1 MYYFMI
7 VTFLFYKNN
16 NQQKIKV
23 HIINWVI
30 IMSLGL
36 ALSGGGVKGAAHI
49 GALKALEEEN
59 VKVDYIGGTSSG
71 SIVATL
77 YASGYRP
84 DEIYQVFKNNFNKI
98 KYIDIKNI
106 FKLLYGLIIKGNI
119 IIDGLNSGK
128 TINKLINKKCSEKN
142 IYNISD
148 IEMPL
153 VIPSVNM
160 CTGEVLC
167 FTSSKIRAF
176 SDNTV
181 FCNDVEIGKAVQA
194 SCSFPMVFSPC
205 EYKETKLID
214 GGARENVPWREV
226 KFLGADK
233 VISVVFQ
240 NEVDKSCCKNLI
252 DVAFRSFELMSKEL
266 SKYELDGMDYSIKIK
281 SKKVSL
287 LDMGKIDEFYELGY
301 NQTKKFLK
309 ESNIKLL

>member
-1 MYYFMI
+1 
-7 VTFLFYKNN
+7 
-16 NQQKIKV
+16 
-23 HIINWVI
+23 
-30 IMSLGL
+30 MSLGL

-49 GALKALEEEN
+49 GVLKALEEEN

-77 YASGYRP
+77 YAAGYRP
-84 DEIYQVFKNNFNKI
+84 EEIYQIFKDNCNKI
-98 KYIDIKNI
+98 KYIDMKNI

-128 TINKLINKKCSEKN
+128 SINKLINKMCNEKN
-142 IYNISD
+142 IYNIAD
-148 IEMPL
+148 IKMPL

-160 CTGEVLC
+160 CTGEVMC

-181 FCNDVEIGKAVQA
+181 FFNDVEIGKAVQA
-194 SCSFPMVFSPC
+194 SCSFPTVFSPC
-205 EYKETKLID
+205 DYKGDKLID
-214 GGARENVPWREV
+214 GGTRENVPWREV

-240 NEVDKSCCKNLI
+240 NEVDKSCCKNLV
-252 DVAFRSFELMSKEL
+252 DVAFRSFSLMSKEL

-287 LDMGKIDEFYELGY
+287 LDMSKIDEFYELGY

>member
-1 MYYFMI
+1 MR
-7 VTFLFYKNN
+7 
-16 NQQKIKV
+16 
-23 HIINWVI
+23 
-30 IMSLGL
+30 LGL

-49 GALKALEEEN
+49 GVLKALEEEN
-59 VKVDYIGGTSSG
+59 IEIKYIGGTSSG

-77 YASGYRP
+77 YAAGYKL
-84 DEIYQVFKNNFNKI
+84 DEIYNIFKKYCKKI

-106 FKLLYGLIIKGNI
+106 LKLFFGLITTGTIV
-119 IIDGLNSGK
+119 IDGLNSGK
-128 TINKLINKKCSEKN
+128 SINKFVNKMCDEKD

-148 IEMPL
+148 IKMPL

-160 CTGEVLC
+160 CTGEVMC

-181 FCNDVEIGKAVQA
+181 FYNDAEIGKAVQA
-194 SCSFPMVFSPC
+194 SCSFPTVFSPC
-205 EYKETKLID
+205 DYKGTKLID

-233 VISVVFQ
+233 VISVIF
-240 NEVDKSCCKNLI
+240 EGDVDKSCCKNLI
-252 DVAFRSFELMSKEL
+252 DVAFRSFELMGKEL

-287 LDMGKIDEFYELGY
+287 LDMSKIDEFYELGY
-301 NQTKKFLK
+301 IEAKKFLR
-309 ESNIKLL
+309 ENNTKLL

>member
-1 MYYFMI
+1 M
-7 VTFLFYKNN
+7 N
-16 NQQKIKV
+16 
-23 HIINWVI
+23 
-30 IMSLGL
+30 MSLGL

-49 GALKALEEEN
+49 GVLKALEEEN
-59 VKVDYIGGTSSG
+59 IKIDYIGGTSSG

-77 YASGYRP
+77 YAAGYRP
-84 DEIYQVFKNNFNKI
+84 DEIYDIFKKYCKKI

-106 FKLLYGLIIKGNI
+106 FKLFFGLITTGTIV
-119 IIDGLNSGK
+119 IDGLNSGK
-128 TINKLINKKCSEKN
+128 SISKLINKMCNEKD
-142 IYNISD
+142 IYNIYD
-148 IEMPL
+148 IKMPL

-160 CTGEVLC
+160 CTGEVMC

-181 FCNDVEIGKAVQA
+181 FVNDAEIGNAVQA
-194 SCSFPMVFSPC
+194 SCSFPTVFSPC
-205 EYKETKLID
+205 DYKGDKLID

-226 KFLGADK
+226 KFLGADN
-233 VISVVFQ
+233 VISVIFQ
-240 NEVDKSCCKNLI
+240 NEVDKNCCKNLI

-301 NQTKKFLK
+301 NETKKFLR
-309 ESNIKLL
+309 ENNMKLL